1 MNSSRNPCPTALI
14 VRGVSRRE
22 FAKSHDDLVGRKRS
36 TMRA

>member
-14 VRGVSRRE
+14 ARGVLRRE
-22 FAKSHDDLVGRKRS
+22 CAKSHDNFVGRKRS